1 MKRLLLIVIVNIAV
15 FCTLIVL
22 AEVAGQTYY
31 YVTHGRFIF
40 QNHVS
45 AYHFDVDDPP
55 QYTYNSMFELHP
67 LLAVRPRKN
76 VRIKNY
82 MDDKVITTTDRYT
95 RWTGAPEDD
104 SKLIR
109 VAISGGS
116 TAFGTGV
123 TDSDSWPA
131 LLQAK
136 LGDQFSV
143 VNYGVP
149 CYSTAEA
156 IIQMALTIPE
166 IKPDFIILYH
176 GWNDIILYHHKDLN
190 PDYYAHGTEVQDCV
204 QVPSL
209 REKTL
214 FEKLN
219 ELSAVVRLASRIN
232 VLASGIKL
240 KLFGP
245 SAIQTGETEDC
256 SKFDTPDPAVD
267 RLYVRNLQTLK
278 LLSEHAAPYTL
289 FVPQILNYR
298 WFSEEEGTKTY
309 NNCWNKIK
317 DTAMPRLMD
326 RFNMLVKSVC
336 PGGDPKCIFVDGV
349 LKVEWEPDDFV
360 DDGHFSRKGGE
371 KFADVLSRIILSK
384 VKERKLGKESTHD
397 IAPN

>member
-1 MKRLLLIVIVNIAV
+1 MKRYFLIVIVNIAV

-22 AEVAGQTYY
+22 AEIAGQTYY
-31 YVTHGRFIF
+31 YLTHGRFMF
-40 QNHVS
+40 QDTVS
-45 AYHFDVDDPP
+45 EYHIDSEDPL

-76 VRIKNY
+76 LKIRNY
-82 MDDKVITTTDRYT
+82 MNDKVITTTDRHT

-104 SKLIR
+104 SGLIR

-116 TAFGTGV
+116 TTFGTGV

-131 LLQAK
+131 LLQDK
-136 LGDQFSV
+136 LGDGFSV
-143 VNYGVP
+143 INYGVP

-166 IKPDFIILYH
+166 VKPDFIILYH
-176 GWNDIILYHHKDLN
+176 GWNDIILYHHKDIN
-190 PDYYAHGTEVQDCV
+190 PDYYVHGSEVQDCV

-232 VLASGIKL
+232 GSVSGLKS

-245 SAIQTGETEDC
+245 NAAQPGGGEDC
-256 SKFDTPDPAVD
+256 TKFDTPDPEVD
-267 RLYVRNLQTLK
+267 RLYVRNLETLK
-278 LLSEHAAPYTL
+278 VLSEEAAPYTL
-289 FVPQILNYR
+289 FVPQILNYY
-298 WFSEEEGTKTY
+298 WFREEERSKTY
-309 NNCWNKIK
+309 DNCWNKIENS
-317 DTAMPRLMD
+317 AMPKLMD

-349 LKVEWEPDDFV
+349 LKVDWEPDDFV

-371 KFADVLSRIILSK
+371 KFAEVMSRIILSK
-384 VKERKLGKESTHD
+384 VKEGKLGKEHAQD
-397 IAPN
+397 NAPN

>member
-1 MKRLLLIVIVNIAV
+1 MKRLFLIVIVNIAV
-15 FCTLIVL
+15 FCTLIVI
-22 AEVAGQTYY
+22 AEIAGQTYY
-31 YVTHGRFIF
+31 YITHGRFIF
-40 QNHVS
+40 QNSIS
-45 AYHFDVDDPP
+45 AYHFEGDDPN
-55 QYTYNSMFELHP
+55 QYQYHSMFEMHP
-67 LLAVRPRKN
+67 LLAVRPRKD

-82 MDDKVITTTDRYT
+82 MNDKVITTTDRYT

-104 SKLIR
+104 TELIR

-143 VNYGVP
+143 INYGVP

-156 IIQMALTIPE
+156 ITQMALTIPE
-166 IKPDFIILYH
+166 VKPDFIILYH
-176 GWNDIILYHHKDLN
+176 GWNDIILYHHNDIN
-190 PDYYAHGTEVQDCV
+190 PDYYVHGTEVQDCV

-219 ELSAVVRLASRIN
+219 ELSAVVRLASKIN
-232 VLASGIKL
+232 IFASKMKT

-245 SAIQTGETEDC
+245 SATQTGETEDC
-256 SKFDTPDPAVD
+256 SKFDTPDPMVD

-278 LLSEHAAPYTL
+278 LLSEQAAPYTL

-298 WFSEEEGTKTY
+298 WFREEEGSKTY

-317 DTAMPRLMD
+317 DSAMPRLMD

-336 PGGDPKCIFVDGV
+336 PGSDPKCVFVDGV
-349 LKVEWEPDDFV
+349 LNVDWEPDDFV

-371 KFADVLSRIILSK
+371 KFVDVISRIILSK
-384 VKERKLGKESTHD
+384 VKERGPDED
-397 IAPN
+397 RIQDNAQN

>member
-1 MKRLLLIVIVNIAV
+1 MKRLFLIVIVNIAV
-15 FCTLIVL
+15 FCTLIVI
-22 AEVAGQTYY
+22 AEIAGQTYY
-31 YVTHGRFIF
+31 YITHGRFIF
-40 QNHVS
+40 QNTVS
-45 AYHFDVDDPP
+45 GYHFEDDGPL
-55 QYTYNSMFELHP
+55 QYTYNSMFEPHP

-82 MDDKVITTTDRYT
+82 MNDKVITTTDRHT

-104 SKLIR
+104 TKSIK
-109 VAISGGS
+109 VAISGAS
-116 TAFGTGV
+116 TTFGTGV
-123 TDSDSWPA
+123 TDTDSWPA

-136 LGDQFSV
+136 LGDKFSV
-143 VNYGVP
+143 INYGVP

-166 IKPDFIILYH
+166 VKPDFIILYH
-176 GWNDIILYHHKDLN
+176 GWNDIILYHHNDLN
-190 PDYYAHGTEVQDCV
+190 PDYYVHGTEVQDCV

-219 ELSAVVRLASRIN
+219 ELSAVVRIASRIN
-232 VLASGIKL
+232 ILASEIRAKL
-240 KLFGP
+240 VGP
-245 SAIQTGETEDC
+245 SVTQTTETEDC
-256 SKFDTPDPAVD
+256 SKYDTPDPEVD

-278 LLSEHAAPYTL
+278 LLSEQTAPYTL

-298 WFSEEEGTKTY
+298 WFSEEEGTRTY

-317 DTAMPRLMD
+317 DSAMPRLMD

-349 LKVEWEPDDFV
+349 LNVDWEPDDFV

-371 KFADVLSRIILSK
+371 KFTDVISRVILSK
-384 VKERKLGKESTHD
+384 VKEGKLGRDRIQDNDSH
-397 IAPN
+397 